1 MTGRSEAVGL
11 SRSSIRSRSRAVVVN
26 WFSVRP
32 TRFTGVCFGDF
43 DVCYSRSLVSTPFA
57 VHRIRPCLFTTV
69 TAALKYSVPLF
80 RSFFLSSPVLSPS
93 LVFPRSSLFPH
104 VLSRCPPPPPL
115 LLLLARLRSRSSR
128 RAVRLSARC
137 CTTRSRFLAC
147 FYFASRLLVRCS
159 PAFPVLQLARQK
171 GIQSKEHPA
180 SRAIYA
186 VPFTECQD

>member
-1 MTGRSEAVGL
+1 MSVPSSFKREKKMTGRSEAVGL

-93 LVFPRSSLFPH
+93 LVFPRS
-104 VLSRCPPPPPL
+104 LSFHTFSRAARRRRRCCCCL
-115 LLLLARLRSRSSR
+115 RVFVQGVQGERLGLALAVVLLAADFWLAFILRR
-128 RAVRLSARC
+128 VCL
-137 CTTRSRFLAC
+137 
-147 FYFASRLLVRCS
+147 
-159 PAFPVLQLARQK
+159 
-171 GIQSKEHPA
+171 
-180 SRAIYA
+180 
-186 VPFTECQD
+186 